1 MPAASTALPVGVECA
16 AKSRCW
22 RNGGGGGDDCR
33 RKYGSDGDAETDDD
47 ERSWTGF
54 FTVIYRV
61 SMLVGLYWMSCMLI
75 DKTNPHSM
83 LILKTGFR
91 TCEISNSLLSEC
103 SSVCSYFRSSCVRRP
118 SALSPLFICYHILL
132 IEIFVKASYLK
143 KRWEHENQSD
153 DADPAC
159 ATYLVQQTT

>member
-1 MPAASTALPVGVECA
+1 MPFGSAHLLLALGLFTARDGPPSGRVKSVPAASTALPVGVECA

-91 TCEISNSLLSEC
+91 TCEISNSLLSE
-103 SSVCSYFRSSCVRRP
+103 
-118 SALSPLFICYHILL
+118 
-132 IEIFVKASYLK
+132 
-143 KRWEHENQSD
+143 
-153 DADPAC
+153 
-159 ATYLVQQTT
+159 